1 MPASVVGL
9 ALVGGGVVTAATLG
23 YIAMGVTVAG
33 MVTKNKT
40 LLKIGGQLG
49 LAAGVS
55 SIASSFMGAS
65 SGAAEAATSGVGE
78 SISAAAEDAANMG
91 LAAPSGQMGGATGG
105 LTATD
110 LDYSNDAINAA
121 GKPYPQT
128 PGQLKE
134 SGWDSAVDYG
144 GKTPDS
150 NVYANQPTAGA
161 AADNR
166 AGLLGTPQGADL
178 GSTQGAGA
186 GQELGSTQGTT
197 QLQGKSGSFFD
208 FLKDK
213 DGTYNKQLITEG
225 GKIVAGGIQ
234 GLNTTSVENAKLAEA
249 RRLTDI
255 QRANAAS
262 VGKSNYG
269 ILRS

>member
-1 MPASVVGL
+1 MPAAVVGL
-9 ALVGGGVVTAATLG
+9 ALVGGGVVTAATLSYVAIG
-23 YIAMGVTVAG
+23 ITVAG
-33 MVTKNKT
+33 MVTKNKS

-55 SIASSFMGAS
+55 GIASSFMSGAGETVAS
-65 SGAAEAATSGVGE
+65 SVSDVASAAVEDADMFGGAVTGVGTSE
-78 SISAAAEDAANMG
+78 PAAG
-91 LAAPSGQMGGATGG
+91 LMTTDGVVPFKEPPKLQMGDINSTVNPPPVEDVDTGPGIDRGAV
-105 LTATD
+105 
-110 LDYSNDAINAA
+110 
-121 GKPYPQT
+121 P
-128 PGQLKE
+128 LK
-134 SGWDSAVDYG
+134 SPS
-144 GKTPDS
+144 P
-150 NVYANQPTAGA
+150 GA
-161 AADNR
+161 AADTK

-225 GKIVAGGIQ
+225 GKIIAGGIQ
-234 GLNTTSVENAKLAEA
+234 GLNTTSVENTKLAEA